1 MEIIAILTLIM
12 SVIYTFS
19 YIFFEATRRC

>member
-1 MEIIAILTLIM
+1 MEIVAILTLIM